1 MTTNQPHLP
10 PGTRVEVEFEDD
22 EVGKCCF
29 DGVVERQHAKGTI
42 VNFDDGDIQD
52 LDLNVIPFG
61 VLKKVPSGT
70 FGGVDDPDGHL
81 LAGSKQVAMLNGKK
95 VKGAKSA
102 YVFFCGEPFS
112 VLFLKD
118 LTHLLSAPPFHLAD
132 KRDDIKNELTK
143 INPDVRS
150 TDVTKRSAELW
161 KELSE
166 DQKRPFV
173 DMATLDKQR
182 YKEEMAV
189 AELADADGLAP
200 EKPTKK
206 RKKPPP
212 PELDLESLSQT
223 ELTADLVFNL
233 NGRNHKNKMQMDAVV
248 RLFYSQSREK
258 DMETGEREEDDLM
271 QMQFGEKKMYVWTQ
285 LRKREAALR
294 R

>member
-102 YVFFCGEPFS
+102 YVFFC
-112 VLFLKD
+112 
-118 LTHLLSAPPFHLAD
+118 D